1 MSFTTPPP
9 PPPPPP
15 IGGPPTPPPS
25 YPGGFPA
32 QGAPVAGGQL
42 AGAGIRFVSLIVD
55 GLIQALMALP
65 FAAVSVVGF
74 VKALEDCDT
83 IETDTSFEFV
93 CQGDQLKAGW
103 LIVGIL
109 SALIG
114 FVVMLYLFAR
124 WLGKGATPAMK
135 MFNLRLVDVNT
146 GAPVGTGR
154 AFGRMLFASFISGQ
168 ICGLGYL
175 WALWDKQRQTWHD
188 KVISSV
194 VVKG

>member
-1 MSFTTPPP
+1 M
-9 PPPPPP
+9 
-15 IGGPPTPPPS
+15 GGAPTPPPS

-32 QGAPVAGGQL
+32 QGASVAGGQL

-55 GLIQALMALP
+55 GLIQGLLSLP
-65 FAAVSVVGF
+65 FAAIAVVGF
-74 VKALEDCDT
+74 VKAFEDC
-83 IETDTSFEFV
+83 ETTTTDNSASV
-93 CQGDQLKAGW
+93 NCLPGQMKGGW
-103 LIVGIL
+103 FAIGLL
-109 SALIG
+109 AALIG
-114 FVVMLYLFAR
+114 FVVVLYLFAR

>member
-15 IGGPPTPPPS
+15 LGGGPTPPPS

-32 QGAPVAGGQL
+32 QGAQVAGGQL
-42 AGAGIRFVSLIVD
+42 GGLGARLVSLIID
-55 GLIQALMALP
+55 GFIQMLMALP

-74 VKALEDCDT
+74 VKAFEDCET
-83 IETDTSFEFV
+83 IESDNGVEIA
-93 CQGDQLKAGW
+93 CQGDELQAGW
-103 LIVGIL
+103 MLLGLFAALVGL
-109 SALIG
+109 
-114 FVVMLYLFAR
+114 VVVLYLYAR

-135 MFNLRLVDVNT
+135 MFSLRLVDANT

-154 AFGRMLFASFISGQ
+154 AFGRMLFATFISGNFCL
-168 ICGLGYL
+168 IGYL
-175 WALWDKQRQTWHD
+175 WALWDKKRQTLHD

>member
-1 MSFTTPPP
+1 M
-9 PPPPPP
+9 
-15 IGGPPTPPPS
+15 GGPPAPPPS

-55 GLIQALMALP
+55 GFIQLLLSLP
-65 FAAVSVVGF
+65 FVAVAVVGF
-74 VKALEDCDT
+74 AKAFENCET
-83 IETDTSFEFV
+83 IESDNSFEIA
-93 CQGDQLKAGW
+93 CQGDELQVGW
-103 LIVGIL
+103 LLMGIL
-109 SALIG
+109 AALIG
-114 FVVMLYLFAR
+114 FVVVIYLFAR

-135 MFNLRLVDVNT
+135 MFKLRLVDVRT

-154 AFGRMLFASFISGQ
+154 AFGRMLFAQFISGQ
-168 ICGLGYL
+168 ICALGYL

>member
-15 IGGPPTPPPS
+15 SGGAPTPPPS
-25 YPGGFPA
+25 YPGGFAA
-32 QGAPVAGGQL
+32 QGAPAAGGQL
-42 AGAGIRFVSLIVD
+42 AGLGIRLVSLIVD
-55 GLIQALMALP
+55 GFIQLLLALP

-74 VKALEDCDT
+74 AKAFEDCET
-83 IETDTSFEFV
+83 IETDTSLEIA
-93 CQGDQLKAGW
+93 CQGDELKGGW
-103 LIVGIL
+103 LALGLLVALVG
-109 SALIG
+109 LIA
-114 FVVMLYLFAR
+114 VIYLYAR

-154 AFGRMLFASFISGQ
+154 AFGRMLFAQFISGSFCA
-168 ICGLGYL
+168 IGYL
-175 WALWDKQRQTWHD
+175 WALWDKQRQTLHD